1 MIPRRDPVLTARVE
15 AQYLPEDKEIQI
27 VSRTI
32 QEMRVTIPSHWAP
45 DSKLFWNGLVLEKVE
60 TPGCLVLT
68 VEKELLHA
76 VKCP

>member
-1 MIPRRDPVLTARVE
+1 VE
-15 AQYLPEDKEIQI
+15 AQYLPGDQEIQI

-32 QEMRVTIPSHWAP
+32 QEMRVTLAPDWAP
-45 DSKLFWNGLVLEKVE
+45 DSKLYWNGLVLDKIES
-60 TPGCLVLT
+60 PGCLVLT